1 MPILAVLLG
10 GIIGTGLRL
19 GLDALIPHGDAQ
31 FPLSTLVIN
40 IVGSF
45 LLALLVARI
54 WPIAATWLKAGLGTG
69 LLGSFTTFS
78 AFAVSLVTLTRS
90 GAGWLA
96 VVYLVLSVALGLA
109 AAFLGL
115 RFGRRPEPIEADE

>member
-1 MPILAVLLG
+1 MPVLAVVIG
-10 GIIGTGLRL
+10 GLIGTGLRL

-45 LLALLVARI
+45 LLGLLVARI
-54 WPIAATWLKAGLGTG
+54 WPIAPSWLRAGLGTG
-69 LLGSFTTFS
+69 LLGAFTTFS
-78 AFAVSLVTLTRS
+78 AFAVALVTLTRS
-90 GAGWLA
+90 GAGWVA